1 MIKNF
6 FRIAWRRL
14 RQNKSANLL
23 SITGLSIGMSA
34 ALLIF
39 LWVQNELSYDS
50 YHPNADRVYRVTT
63 YLTNV
68 NWVWT
73 SSPLPLSI
81 AISQQMPEVEKTTC
95 TRNARDVA
103 VRIGDQFFS
112 EKNGAYVDSC
122 WFDVFHYDLVEG
134 STRAFLSDPY
144 SILLTS
150 STAKKYFGNKSA
162 IGQTI
167 LIDTLNYHVTAIV
180 KDNPANSSFQYDV
193 LMPLAGFLGDPRN
206 KKEEMTYN
214 NFNYR
219 IFIRARPGADSAK
232 IAAGIT
238 RIIAQNKKDNNNV
251 RAGIEPLRKMH
262 FETGITNQ
270 NDQRPAEYKTVYI
283 FSILGCFLLVIAC
296 INYVNLTTA
305 RASRRAKEVSIRKI
319 IGAGRTSLFGQFIME
334 SILISFLS
342 LLVTIL
348 LVRLSLPYFRLLTGK
363 NFADPLTL
371 SVTWK
376 MMAITLLIA
385 ILLNGI
391 YPALMLSSFQ
401 PLNVFKGLSI
411 LKVKDAWLRKSL
423 VVLQFTFSVV
433 LIICTLMIQR
443 QMHYI
448 QSLDPGY
455 NRSQLFSFR
464 LPYTA
469 FRGRSPEEREAIFS
483 SIRHELLS
491 NTSIEGTA
499 IASESPVNLTS
510 SNSGSA
516 DWEGHDTTFTPTVFQ
531 LSADENYNKIL
542 QLRLEQGRWFQAG
555 GTIDIHNFILNETA
569 VKDFNLHSPV
579 LGQRFIFQRDTGQI
593 IGVIKDFHFS
603 SLHNRIGDMVIM
615 NNAGWRS
622 TFFVRTQAGKTTQAL
637 GIAKTLWQRYV
648 PEKPFEYVFQDEQ
661 FDQLYKDDRRLSSM
675 IWVFSAIAILISSL
689 GLFGLAAFAAEQ
701 RTKEIGIRKV
711 LGATV
716 ANLAALLSGDFLRL
730 VLLSIL
736 IASPIAGW
744 VMYHW
749 LQDFA
754 YHVPLSTWVFLLAGS
769 LALLIAAA
777 TISFQAIK
785 AARSNPVKNLRTE

>member
-1 MIKNF
+1 MRNNF

-14 RQNKSANLL
+14 RQNKAANFL
-23 SITGLSIGMSA
+23 SIAGLSVGMSA

-50 YHPNADRVYRVTT
+50 YHPKANRVYRITS
-63 YLTNV
+63 YLTDV

-73 SSPLPLSI
+73 STPLPASV
-81 AISQQMPEVEKTTC
+81 AIRQQLPEVEKTTC
-95 TRNARDVA
+95 IRNARNMA
-103 VRIGDQFFS
+103 VHIDDQFFT
-112 EKNGAYVDSC
+112 EKNGAYIDSS
-122 WFDVFHYDLVEG
+122 WFDIFHYDFVEG
-134 STRAFLSDPY
+134 SPADFLSSPY

-150 STAKKYFGNKSA
+150 STAKKYFGNRPA
-162 IGQTI
+162 IGRTI
-167 LIDTLNYHVTAIV
+167 LIDTLNYRVAAIV

-193 LMPLAGFLGDPRN
+193 MMPLSGFLGNPAN
-206 KKEEMTYN
+206 MKGEMTWN

-219 IFIRARPGADSAK
+219 TFLRLRAGVDSGK
-232 IAAGIT
+232 IAAAIT
-238 RIIAQNKKDNNNV
+238 RMFANNKKKETTTHV
-251 RAGIEPLRKMH
+251 GLEPLTKMH

-270 NDQRPAEYKTVYI
+270 RDQRPAEYKTVYI
-283 FSILGCFLLVIAC
+283 FSILGCFLLIIAC

-319 IGAGRTSLFGQFIME
+319 IGAGRRTLFVQFILE

-342 LLVTIL
+342 LLITIL

-363 NFADPLTL
+363 SFADPLTM

-376 MMAITLLIA
+376 LMGITLLTA
-385 ILLNGI
+385 ALLNGI

-401 PLNVFKGLSI
+401 PLNVFKGLNI
-411 LKVKDAWLRKSL
+411 LKVKDAWLRKGL

-433 LIICTLMIQR
+433 LIISTLIIQR
-443 QMHYI
+443 QMNYI
-448 QSLDPGY
+448 QNMDPGY
-455 NRSQLFSFR
+455 NRSQLFSFN
-464 LPYTA
+464 LPYTL
-469 FRGRSPEEREAIFS
+469 FRSQSEEEKESFLS
-483 SIRHELLS
+483 SIRHQLLS
-491 NTSIEGTA
+491 NTSIKGTS
-499 IASESPVNLTS
+499 IASESLVNLTS
-510 SNSGSA
+510 SNAGSA

-531 LSADENYNKIL
+531 LSADEDFNKIMQL
-542 QLRLEQGRWFQAG
+542 QLQQGRWFRAG
-555 GTIDIHNFILNETA
+555 NAIDKHNFILNETA
-569 VKDFNLHSPV
+569 VKDFRLHTPV
-579 LGQRFIFQRDTGQI
+579 LGQRFIFQQDTGQI
-593 IGVIKDFHFS
+593 IGVVKDFHFS

-615 NNAGWRS
+615 NSVDRRS
-622 TFFVRTQAGKTTQAL
+622 TFFVRTEPGKTTQAL
-637 GIAKTLWQRYV
+637 AVAKTIWQRYV

-661 FDQLYKDDRRLSSM
+661 FDQLYKDDRRLSTM

-711 LGATV
+711 LGASV
-716 ANLAALLSGDFLRL
+716 ESLVVLLSGDFLRL

-736 IASPIAGW
+736 VASPIAGW

-754 YHVPLSTWVFLLAGS
+754 YHVPLSSWIFLLAGS
-769 LALLIAAA
+769 LALLIAAV